1 MSQGQPRQTGK
12 VVVGSRAEAKAVREA
27 ALAAERSREKAR
39 RAAERSAASREV
51 VRRLANAD
59 EAEGRAAW
67 TTADAGIV
75 LAAMAVTLLGTTAIL
90 RSDAVALMPATGQY
104 FARAVVLGTFHA
116 LQLGL
121 LAFLAARHGLRLRR
135 AFGLGK
141 LGRGAGAAS
150 ATIGLVALLLVA
162 TRAFT
167 TLWGVTARALGWTPP
182 AAGEITAVFGAG
194 GAGLL
199 VALAIVVVV
208 GPFVEELAFRGVI
221 LRALGERVGMWPA
234 ILSSAVLFAGYHF
247 SAWAFVPLLVLGVA
261 SGWLAWTRRTI
272 WGAIALH
279 SLYNGIVVTAAYW
292 LAR

>member
-1 MSQGQPRQTGK
+1 MI
-12 VVVGSRAEAKAVREA
+12 VGSRAEAKAVREA
-27 ALAAERSREKAR
+27 SLAADRAREKSR
-39 RAAERSAASREV
+39 RAAERHTASREV
-51 VRRLANAD
+51 VRRIASAD

-67 TTADAGIV
+67 TVADAGMV
-75 LAAMAVTLLGTTAIL
+75 LVAMAVTLLGTTVIL
-90 RSDAVALMPATGQY
+90 RSDAIALMPATGQY

-116 LQLGL
+116 LQLAL
-121 LAFLAARHGLRLRR
+121 LTFLAARHGLRLRR
-135 AFGLGK
+135 AFGLGR
-141 LGRGAGAAS
+141 LRRGAGATG
-150 ATIGLVALLLVA
+150 ATVGLVVMLLVA

-194 GAGLL
+194 GLGLL
-199 VALAIVVVV
+199 VALVIVVVV

-221 LRALGERVGMWPA
+221 LRALGQRLGMWPA
-234 ILSSAVLFAGYHF
+234 IVSSAVLFAGYHF
-247 SAWAFVPLLVLGVA
+247 SAWAFVPLLALGVA